1 MPIPK
6 KPARPAFAIE
16 KEAVKEEIQTGLHI
30 GVEKLSNLNSRT
42 ELPNH
47 FHNTKYLLKQ
57 YRRVSYAVN
66 LSETELNL
74 RMELDHSTQLSTLEL
89 NAELA
94 GIDLS
99 NTKLESYAQSVI
111 RSKNMLE
118 IIHAALDG
126 VKLDP
131 EHGELYFQVLYQ
143 TYFTKTKPRNRE
155 QIIRELDRLGYPMS
169 PASYHNYLNAAINA
183 MDRILWGYTARDC
196 IGIIKEFLP
205 DTTA

>member
-66 LSETELNL
+66 LSETELWEYL
-74 RMELDHSTQLSTLEL
+74 IASL
-89 NAELA
+89 N
-94 GIDLS
+94 GS
-99 NTKLESYAQSVI
+99 
-111 RSKNMLE
+111 
-118 IIHAALDG
+118 
-126 VKLDP
+126 
-131 EHGELYFQVLYQ
+131 
-143 TYFTKTKPRNRE
+143 
-155 QIIRELDRLGYPMS
+155 
-169 PASYHNYLNAAINA
+169 
-183 MDRILWGYTARDC
+183 
-196 IGIIKEFLP
+196 LP
-205 DTTA
+205 KS